1 MNEHDLFHRFIFEEH
16 EIRGELVRLEQSFI
30 DAFAQSDYPEAVQ
43 TLLGEAL
50 AASVLL
56 SGTLK
61 FDGILS
67 LQARGNGPVT
77 LLMAECTHYRKVR
90 AIAQYQDIP
99 EAVSSIQEQLGQ
111 GQLVITIDPEKGQ
124 RYQGIIPMEKPD
136 LSSCLEDYFTQSEQL
151 ETTIL
156 LFCDETGAAG
166 MLLQKLPGYREDD
179 ETWNRLETLARSITF
194 EELRSLPAEQILHRL
209 FHEEDVRL
217 FPGEAVS
224 FECSCS
230 KARCTAAIE
239 ALGSDDAY
247 TLVAE
252 QGTITID
259 CQFCAETYTF
269 KKEELDTIFHT
280 PPPH

>member
-99 EAVSSIQEQLGQ
+99 ETVSSIQEQLGQ

-280 PPPH
+280 PPLH

>member
-90 AIAQYQDIP
+90 AIAQYQNIP
-99 EAVSSIQEQLGQ
+99 ETVSSIQEQLGQ

-280 PPPH
+280 PPLH